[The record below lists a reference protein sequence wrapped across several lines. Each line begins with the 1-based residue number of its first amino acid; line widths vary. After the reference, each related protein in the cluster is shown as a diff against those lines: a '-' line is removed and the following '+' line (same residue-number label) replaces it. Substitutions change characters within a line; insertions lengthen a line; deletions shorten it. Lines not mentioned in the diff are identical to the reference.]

1 MIDNGMFGLYAILT
15 DPVIGYE
22 ACARAVVNQGVRFMQ
37 LRMKNKPHKAVLDM
51 AYRIREITKGT
62 DTLFIM
68 NDDVRVA
75 IEVDADGVHLGQE
88 DMSIVSAEIL
98 WGNEDKIF
106 GLSTHNETQ
115 KKNAFHAMPDYI
127 GVGPVFPTPT
137 KEIPDKAL
145 GLEQMR
151 SIIKDVLIPTV
162 AIGGIDEDNL
172 HDVLWHGAV
181 NFAVVRAI
189 NQSSEPEIVI
199 SRLMKI
205 WRMRYPDIG
214 TIEHGNVNED
224 MV

>member
-1 MIDNGMFGLYAILT
+1 MIDDGIFGLYAILT

-22 ACARAVVNQGVRFMQ
+22 ACARAVVNQGVRFLQ

-51 AYRIREITKGT
+51 AYRIREITRDT

-115 KKNAFHAMPDYI
+115 KNNTF
-127 GVGPVFPTPT
+127 F
-137 KEIPDKAL
+137 
-145 GLEQMR
+145 
-151 SIIKDVLIPTV
+151 
-162 AIGGIDEDNL
+162 
-172 HDVLWHGAV
+172 
-181 NFAVVRAI
+181 
-189 NQSSEPEIVI
+189 
-199 SRLMKI
+199 
-205 WRMRYPDIG
+205 
-214 TIEHGNVNED
+214 
-224 MV
+224 